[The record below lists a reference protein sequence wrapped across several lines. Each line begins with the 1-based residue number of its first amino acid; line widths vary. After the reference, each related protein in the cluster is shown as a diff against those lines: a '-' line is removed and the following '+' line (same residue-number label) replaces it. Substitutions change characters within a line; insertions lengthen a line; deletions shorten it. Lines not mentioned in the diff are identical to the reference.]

1 MIKMQ
6 IVNILSKFFT
16 LIHYK
21 ITIMRQK
28 IENKKYLFFFLVL
41 NQLSVFE
48 CRFPSLDTKLLNHKN

>member
-28 IENKKYLFFFLVL
+28 IENKKYLFFFSCLESIV
-41 NQLSVFE
+41 
-48 CRFPSLDTKLLNHKN
+48 RF